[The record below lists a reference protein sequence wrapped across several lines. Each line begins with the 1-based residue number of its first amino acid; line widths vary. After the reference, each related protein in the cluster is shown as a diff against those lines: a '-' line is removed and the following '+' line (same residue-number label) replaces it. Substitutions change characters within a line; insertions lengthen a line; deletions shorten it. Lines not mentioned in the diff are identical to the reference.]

1 MKIAWFRD
9 RIVDHCGP
17 PKWHLKSTQNH
28 VKSMLRPIL
37 GQDGSNKRCFI
48 DFVSNVDGFL
58 IDFDVFFVR
67 YSNHVAFNFHS
78 IWDWLRDAFC
88 NRIRYSFKLLPFGVH
103 RIIIPVNRDSM
114 KTTAARSTANGQPP
128 FHSSFS
134 YCGLDLSVTSKDF
147 EIDFVNLGT
156 DCDSI
161 LQPNTTC
168 CQIAVFI
175 CVKNNHTCEQWQH

>member
-9 RIVDHCGP
+9 RIFDHCGP

-28 VKSMLRPIL
+28 IKSMPRPIL
-37 GQDGSNKRCFI
+37 GQDGSNKQCFI

-58 IDFDVFFVR
+58 IDLDVFFLR

-103 RIIIPVNRDSM
+103 RAIILLNSDGM
-114 KTTAARSTANGQPP
+114 KTTAARGTANGQPP
-128 FHSSFS
+128 FHSSLS
-134 YCGLDLSVTSKDF
+134 YCGLDLSVSS
-147 EIDFVNLGT
+147 N
-156 DCDSI
+156 
-161 LQPNTTC
+161 
-168 CQIAVFI
+168 
-175 CVKNNHTCEQWQH
+175 